1 MRVTLQLTS
10 DAARRVR
17 EPRDRSAAR
26 TVLPWLTHPLE
37 PIHPA
42 TSDPDLATFFTI
54 DVADAREAAALVK
67 RLCEDPSVEGAY
79 IKPADELA

>member
-1 MRVTLQLTS
+1 MRVTLQLTP
-10 DAARRVR
+10 AAAMRVR

-26 TVLPWLTHPLE
+26 TVLPWLTHPLA
-37 PIHPA
+37 PIHPG
-42 TSDPDLATFFTI
+42 TSDQDLATFFTI
-54 DVADAREAAALVK
+54 EVADAREAAALVK

>member
-1 MRVTLQLTS
+1 MRVTLQLTP
-10 DAARRVR
+10 AAAMRVR

-26 TVLPWLTHPLE
+26 AVLPWLTHPLA
-37 PIHPA
+37 PIHPG
-42 TSDPDLATFFTI
+42 TSDQDLATFFTI
-54 DVADAREAAALVK
+54 EVADAREAAALVK

>member
-1 MRVTLQLTS
+1 MRVTLQLTPA
-10 DAARRVR
+10 AARRAR
-17 EPRDRSAAR
+17 EPRARSAVR
-26 TVLPWLTHPLE
+26 SVLPWLTQSLE
-37 PIHPA
+37 PIHPD
-42 TSDPDLATFFTI
+42 TNDPDLATFFTI

>member
-1 MRVTLQLTS
+1 MRVTLQLTPE
-10 DAARRVR
+10 AASRAR
-17 EPRDRSAAR
+17 EPRTRSAPHA
-26 TVLPWLTHPLE
+26 VLPWLTHPLE

-54 DVADAREAAALVK
+54 DVADAREAAAIVR
-67 RLCEDPSVEGAY
+67 RLCEDPCVEGAY